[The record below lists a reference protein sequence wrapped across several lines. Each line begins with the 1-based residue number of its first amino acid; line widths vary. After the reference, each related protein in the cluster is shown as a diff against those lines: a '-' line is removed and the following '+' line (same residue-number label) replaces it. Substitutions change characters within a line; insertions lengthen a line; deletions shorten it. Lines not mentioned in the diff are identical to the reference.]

1 MKKLLII
8 AIAVGL
14 TNISLAQQLP
24 QYTQFFLNKF
34 IMNPGATGTEKYWE
48 AQATNR
54 IQWVG
59 IDDAPRT
66 HVMSI
71 NGPIS
76 SYKMGIGAKFFVD
89 VTGPTRRTG
98 FSGSYSYKVKVSDDI
113 KIGLGLSFGGLQYT
127 VDGSQI
133 TLENPNDIAL
143 ANGIN
148 STFVPDAGFG
158 FHMYSDEFYFGASM
172 PQIIGNKVQFYDHY
186 RDTEA
191 ALARHIFA
199 YGGYKF
205 QVSDDWMIEPA
216 VLAKWVDPAPVSVEG
231 NIRVEYKKM
240 AWLGVSYRMQDA
252 VGLLAG
258 FNLNE
263 SIIFAYS
270 YDMTTS
276 ELQTATSGS
285 HELMIAIRFK
295 NNSNNSKPD

>member
-1 MKKLLII
+1 
-8 AIAVGL
+8 
-14 TNISLAQQLP
+14 
-24 QYTQFFLNKF
+24 
-34 IMNPGATGTEKYWE
+34 MNPGATGVEDYWE

-59 IDDAPRT
+59 IQDAPRT

-76 SYKMGIGAKFFVD
+76 DFKMGVGAKLFVD

-113 KIGLGLSFGGLQYT
+113 KIGMGLSFGGLQYT

-133 TLENPNDIAL
+133 TLEDQNDVAL
-143 ANGIN
+143 ANGVN

-158 FHMYSDEFYFGASM
+158 FHMYSKDFYVGASM
-172 PQIIGNKVQFYDHY
+172 PQIIGNKIQFYDHY

-205 QVSDDWMIEPA
+205 QVNEDWMIEPA
-216 VLAKWVDPAPVSVEG
+216 VMLKWVDPAPMAIEG
-231 NIRVEYKKM
+231 NIRVKYQKL

-252 VGLLAG
+252 VAILAG
-258 FNLNE
+258 FNLHE
-263 SIIFAYS
+263 SLVFAYS
-270 YDMTTS
+270 YDITTS
-276 ELQTATSGS
+276 ALKTATSGS

-295 NNSNNSKPD
+295 NNSNNKKPAATEE